1 LKRACIFVDGE
12 NFRYSLKDLF
22 HNGRFTF
29 RKNDYLPQ
37 ADWHGFFTSIAEGF
51 NCELLRTYW
60 YVVEHVDCRPYKIPN
75 NLADKERVLAR
86 WYAERIRACSS
97 SNQRAEVIGAIEQE
111 LEKARRAIEGRA
123 RGWRE
128 VQSGIEH
135 TNDQLEF
142 RRSGS
147 IPYDLVTCQFGV
159 EKGVDTQLTTD
170 MIVLSNIF
178 DAAIILSGDADYLPP
193 VAAIKMKGKLVY
205 SVSFLDQKGQQLPG
219 GARRLSNAVDSR
231 ADLDFEKVRQA
242 LNIEPLSVVTTAA
255 CLRLPYSSKLYA
267 RAPTETPLTHL

>member
-1 LKRACIFVDGE
+1 MKRACIFVDGE

-22 HNGRFTF
+22 QNGRYTF
-29 RKNDYLPQ
+29 GKSEYLPQ
-37 ADWHGFFTSIAEGF
+37 ADWHRFFTSIAARF

-60 YVVEHVDCRPYKIPN
+60 YVVEHVDCRPYKIPHN
-75 NLADKERVLAR
+75 WADKERVLSR
-86 WYAERIRACSS
+86 WYGERIRACSTADE
-97 SNQRAEVIGAIEQE
+97 RRELLRTIEQE

-128 VQSGIEH
+128 IQASIENH
-135 TNDQLEF
+135 NDQLEF

-147 IPYDLVTCQFGV
+147 IPYDLVTNQFGV

-170 MIVLSNIF
+170 MITFADMF

-193 VAAIKMKGKLVY
+193 VAAVKMKGRFVY
-205 SVSFLDQKGQQLPG
+205 SVSFLDEKGRQLPG

-231 ADLDFEKVRQA
+231 ADLDFETVRQA
-242 LNIEPLSVVTTAA
+242 LSIEPLSIAKTAHA
-255 CLRLPYSSKLYA
+255 A
-267 RAPTETPLTHL
+267 